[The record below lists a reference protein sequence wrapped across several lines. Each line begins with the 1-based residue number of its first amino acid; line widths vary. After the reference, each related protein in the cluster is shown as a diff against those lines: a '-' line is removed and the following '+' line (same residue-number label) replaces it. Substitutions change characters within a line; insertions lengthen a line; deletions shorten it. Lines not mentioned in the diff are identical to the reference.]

1 MLVPF
6 HQQTGH
12 LLGRWSEA
20 RRRGFYSA
28 SVLSPNHL
36 RPIATAATLYR
47 SQAPRVRGCEVESL
61 SVQGTP
67 LLPQSTK
74 LPGCLAATLRP
85 RWRSSRPPS
94 PSVRIVSES
103 ARPPSSSVCIV
114 AKCVLRQSPDDVCI
128 VTEERPPSPG
138 VCTVT
143 KTRRCT
149 SSARVEFI
157 ETPKSSSS
165 SSAIVQEQMMQD
177 CFPPVALAG

>member
-1 MLVPF
+1 MQLVPF

-12 LLGRWSEA
+12 LLGRWSEV

-36 RPIATAATLYR
+36 RPIATAAKL
-47 SQAPRVRGCEVESL
+47 PE
-61 SVQGTP
+61 GTP

-74 LPGCLAATLRP
+74 LPGCLAATLRS

-103 ARPPSSSVCIV
+103 SRPPSSSVCIV

-157 ETPKSSSS
+157 DTPKSSSS
-165 SSAIVQEQMMQD
+165 SSAIIQEHMMQA